1 MPESLPGAPGATRER
16 VALRCL
22 QEVVSVSA
30 QGEVEAAAA
39 ATAGGPMLRVDAT
52 RSCEELLLELIG
64 QVCSVFVTTS
74 ILVVQNFT
82 FTSETI
88 FVYWSD

>member
-30 QGEVEAAAA
+30 QGEVEAAA
-39 ATAGGPMLRVDAT
+39 AGGPMLRVDAT